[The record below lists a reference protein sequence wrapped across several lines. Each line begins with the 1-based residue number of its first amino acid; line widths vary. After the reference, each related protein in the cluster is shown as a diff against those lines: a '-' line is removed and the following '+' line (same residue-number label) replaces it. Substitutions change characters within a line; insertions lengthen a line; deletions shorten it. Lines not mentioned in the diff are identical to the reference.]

1 MTSGQL
7 HNQSSAG
14 SLNLRR
20 VFVRDLELMARV
32 GVYEVERRYEQRI
45 ILSVDLF
52 VTDDYDGV
60 SDKLRDVFD
69 YGAVVKDVQTVVEAE
84 HVHLLETLAERISR
98 NCLADHA
105 RKGPLDIDH
114 REIGAICR
122 DQCRSRMPARMGNR
136 RPRQIIGILAFDETG
151 SEPGERATD
160 RAITQ
165 QQAVIWAARHFR
177 RRDGDGYCPPV
188 FRNGVL

>member
-98 NCLADHA
+98 NCLADP
-105 RKGPLDIDH
+105 RVQSVRVRIEKPDILP
-114 REIGAICR
+114 G
-122 DQCRSRMPARMGNR
+122 CRSV
-136 RPRQIIGILAFDETG
+136 GIEI
-151 SEPGERATD
+151 E
-160 RAITQ
+160 
-165 QQAVIWAARHFR
+165 R
-177 RRDGDGYCPPV
+177 RRTTG
-188 FRNGVL
+188 